1 MAVPQLLELSLND
14 GGTVLVEVDDPVTSP
29 VVRGGRTQSAVIEA
43 GASLEQVLGKLGPA
57 LRSIVAQVRDAAD
70 RPDQVEIEFAVKLST
85 DANVIIAR
93 AGGEANFRIALRWS
107 HTG

>member
-1 MAVPQLLELSLND
+1 MPQLLELSVKE
-14 GGTVLVEVDDPVTSP
+14 GGTVLVEVEDPTTGP
-29 VVRGGRTQSAVIEA
+29 VIRSGRAQSAVIDA
-43 GASLEQVLGKLGPA
+43 GVSLEQVLGKLGPT
-57 LRSIVAQVRDAAD
+57 LRSIVAQVREAAD

-107 HTG
+107 HAS